1 MNDPPP
7 AEFLRRLRPIPT
19 YRDHPATSP
28 IDVEGVDPAGEPAH
42 IPVVGCPGPNL
53 LLFLSSTCLGC
64 RDLWEGTVELGRS
77 IPPGVR
83 ITIVTK
89 GPEHEDRGSI
99 VALAPPGTRTVMSS
113 QAFDDYRVGGP
124 PFLVLVTGNEVLT
137 EGVAW
142 GVEETA
148 RAARHALEASS

>member
-1 MNDPPP
+1 VNDPPP

-28 IDVEGVDPAGEPAH
+28 VDVEGADPAGAPAH
-42 IPVVGCPGPNL
+42 VSIVGFPEPNL
-53 LLFLSSTCLGC
+53 LLFLSATCLGC
-64 RDLWEGTVELGRS
+64 RDLWEGTDELRRS
-77 IPPGVR
+77 IPAGVR

-89 GPEHEDRGSI
+89 GPEHEDAVSI
-99 VALAPPGTRTVMSS
+99 TALAPPGTPTVMSS
-113 QAFDDYRVGGP
+113 QAYRDYRVGGP

-148 RAARHALEASS
+148 RATRHALDSSS

>member
-7 AEFLRRLRPIPT
+7 AEFLRRLQPIPT

-28 IDVEGVDPAGEPAH
+28 VDVEGIDPAGEPSRLP
-42 IPVVGCPGPNL
+42 IVGYPEPNL
-53 LLFLSSTCLGC
+53 LLFLSATCLGC
-64 RDLWEGTVELGRS
+64 RDLWEGTDELRRS

-89 GPEHEDRGSI
+89 GPEHEDAWSI
-99 VALAPPGTRTVMSS
+99 TALAPPGTRTVMSS
-113 QAFDDYRVGGP
+113 QAFDDYRVAGP

-148 RAARHALEASS
+148 RATRHALEASS